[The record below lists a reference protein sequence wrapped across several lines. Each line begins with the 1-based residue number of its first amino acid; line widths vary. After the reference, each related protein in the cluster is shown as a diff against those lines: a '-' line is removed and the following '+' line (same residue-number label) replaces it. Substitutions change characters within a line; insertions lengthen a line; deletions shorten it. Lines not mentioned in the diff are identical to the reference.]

1 MFVRQN
7 KDRTRD
13 ATDREIG
20 STGGQGRMG
29 ARPAGRG
36 TQLPKP
42 WREYFRTGEV
52 SDPSGNGVTLN
63 RNLVTVLES
72 GIAPEQLGSDP
83 SASAMTSPIVSQL
96 GDPRNPLHK
105 VKAPTPTLWGSV
117 TDLQPLVKMQNVLR
131 CFIENQGMPEIAAWR
146 PFSVQGFQA
155 RYQDL
160 KTETPEAF
168 QCGLPYVV
176 PTHILSGSYHLLPA
190 RFLCLRR
197 Q

>member
-1 MFVRQN
+1 
-7 KDRTRD
+7 
-13 ATDREIG
+13 
-20 STGGQGRMG
+20 MG

-42 WREYFRTGEV
+42 WREYLTGEV

-83 SASAMTSPIVSQL
+83 SASATTSPIVSQL

-117 TDLQPLVKMQNVLR
+117 TDLPPLVKMQNVLR
-131 CFIENQGMPEIAAWR
+131 CFIENQGMPETAAWR

-155 RYQDL
+155 RYQDRDSRSL
-160 KTETPEAF
+160 SVWAPIH
-168 QCGLPYVV
+168 G
-176 PTHILSGSYHLLPA
+176 THPHPLWLLPPPPCP
-190 RFLCLRR
+190 LPVSEKTMKYLIS
-197 Q
+197 